1 MGLFDIFKKKKDEK
15 SDVVDSNGQVQVQ
28 PEGIQVVTT
37 TESTTNTSDT
47 NTTIGAD
54 NQSIQTNNLNI
65 EVNRND
71 SDLVSSVNELTNSV
85 DNSNVPTSLTSTDSS
100 VDTMNQ
106 VVDNDSPA
114 QVESI
119 GINDE
124 KDSSEEIVPVMED
137 VAALIDSPIPAKS
150 EEENMSV
157 NPEEIL
163 NGGVVNQENTTID
176 NSDFVEVSAFREDN
190 APITLEE
197 ATNAFEEVSTP
208 SSEPTINLDS
218 FSPANSEEVINLESS
233 NESGDA
239 EVQDNPFKEDN
250 TNLLENIVSN
260 DDSVVSHN
268 DPLQVSSIETVN
280 KDEEIQDLSS
290 NSQDSS
296 KSVDIEPVEDAQENI
311 EETVESVDDLDDTV
325 IKVDDDVIEESNIF
339 KETKESDPIPEFV
352 PIVVDENEEDVTNE
366 GISSDDESKQ
376 EDSDN
381 SKESTEDDFPSS
393 TMEFA
398 DMISEVTTLRDEA
411 LPDSI
416 VDIPTIKSK
425 EEETISSDSA
435 PELEVSTIEDSE
447 EEKENTDEKI
457 EEPEDETENS
467 DEVEKHDDETE
478 SQNETEKHDEEVH
491 QEEIEEPED
500 EAENSDE
507 VEEHDDETESQNE
520 TEKHDDET
528 HQEEIEEPV
537 IVEEE
542 ESNIFNVE
550 NDDNEKE
557 ENTEEPL
564 KTEEKEIEVEDE
576 YDGPYLEE
584 ETSFTIFD
592 LPPIP
597 PEYDVEEDSKE
608 DEEDIIIDLDDNK
621 EDSTI
626 IEEES
631 EFEED
636 KEKEEEDKIDEELA
650 DMYSQL
656 EFKNEKIRFCD
667 NCGAMI
673 LGESATVCPSCGEP
687 L

>member
-47 NTTIGAD
+47 NTTVGAD
-54 NQSIQTNNLNI
+54 NQSIQTNDLNI
-65 EVNRND
+65 EVKRND

-85 DNSNVPTSLTSTDSS
+85 DNSNVPASLASTDSS

-106 VVDNDSPA
+106 VVDNTNPA
-114 QVESI
+114 QVESVNI
-119 GINDE
+119 DVE
-124 KDSSEEIVPVMED
+124 KGSSEEIVPVMED

-208 SSEPTINLDS
+208 SNEPTINLDS
-218 FSPANSEEVINLESS
+218 FSPVNPEEVINLESS
-233 NESGDA
+233 SETNGIEI
-239 EVQDNPFKEDN
+239 QDNPFKEDN

-296 KSVDIEPVEDAQENI
+296 ESVDIEPVEDAQDNI

-381 SKESTEDDFPSS
+381 SKESTEEDFPSS

-398 DMISEVTTLRDEA
+398 DMISEVTTLRDDA
-411 LPDSI
+411 LPDS
-416 VDIPTIKSK
+416 VADLPTIKSK
-425 EEETISSDSA
+425 EEETISSDSV
-435 PELEVSTIEDSE
+435 PELDVSTIEVPE

-478 SQNETEKHDEEVH
+478 NQNETEKHDEE
-491 QEEIEEPED
+491 
-500 EAENSDE
+500 A
-507 VEEHDDETESQNE
+507 
-520 TEKHDDET
+520 

-557 ENTEEPL
+557 EKTEEPL
-564 KTEEKEIEVEDE
+564 KIEENNIEVEDE

-597 PEYDVEEDSKE
+597 PEYVAEEDNKE
-608 DEEDIIIDLDDNK
+608 DIVIDIDDNKDAFK

-626 IEEES
+626 PEEES

-636 KEKEEEDKIDEELA
+636 EEKEEDRIDEELA

-673 LGESATVCPSCGEP
+673 LGESTMVCPSCGEP

>member
-1 MGLFDIFKKKKDEK
+1 MGLFDIFKKKKEEK

-47 NTTIGAD
+47 NTTVGAD
-54 NQSIQTNNLNI
+54 NQSIQTNDLNI
-65 EVNRND
+65 EVKRND

-85 DNSNVPTSLTSTDSS
+85 DNSNVPTSLASTDSS

-106 VVDNDSPA
+106 VVDNTNPA
-114 QVESI
+114 QVESVNI
-119 GINDE
+119 DVE
-124 KDSSEEIVPVMED
+124 KGSSEEIVPVMED

-163 NGGVVNQENTTID
+163 NGGVVNQGNTTID

-197 ATNAFEEVSTP
+197 ATNVFEEVSTP
-208 SSEPTINLDS
+208 SNEPTINLDS

-233 NESGDA
+233 SEPNGIEI
-239 EVQDNPFKEDN
+239 QDNPFKEDN

-290 NSQDSS
+290 NSQGISE
-296 KSVDIEPVEDAQENI
+296 SVDIEPVEDAQENI

-381 SKESTEDDFPSS
+381 SKESTEENFPSS

-398 DMISEVTTLRDEA
+398 DMISEVTTLRDDA

-416 VDIPTIKSK
+416 TDLPTIKSN

-435 PELEVSTIEDSE
+435 PELDVSTIEVSE

-478 SQNETEKHDEEVH
+478 SQNETEKHDEE
-491 QEEIEEPED
+491 
-500 EAENSDE
+500 A
-507 VEEHDDETESQNE
+507 
-520 TEKHDDET
+520 

-557 ENTEEPL
+557 EKTEEPL
-564 KTEEKEIEVEDE
+564 KIEEKEIEVEDE

-597 PEYDVEEDSKE
+597 PEYVAEEDSKE
-608 DEEDIIIDLDDNK
+608 DEEDIVIDIDDNK
-621 EDSTI
+621 DAFKEDLTI
-626 IEEES
+626 SEEES

-636 KEKEEEDKIDEELA
+636 EEKEEDKIDEELA

-673 LGESATVCPSCGEP
+673 LGESTMVCPSCGEP

>member
-47 NTTIGAD
+47 NTTVGAD
-54 NQSIQTNNLNI
+54 NQSIQTNDLNI
-65 EVNRND
+65 EVKRND

-106 VVDNDSPA
+106 VVDNTSPA
-114 QVESI
+114 QVESVNI
-119 GINDE
+119 DVE
-124 KDSSEEIVPVMED
+124 KGSSEEIVPVMED

-208 SSEPTINLDS
+208 SNEPTINLDS
-218 FSPANSEEVINLESS
+218 SSPANSEEVINLESS
-233 NESGDA
+233 NQSNEI
-239 EVQDNPFKEDN
+239 EIQDNPFKEDN

-296 KSVDIEPVEDAQENI
+296 ESVDIESVEDAQENN

-381 SKESTEDDFPSS
+381 SKESTDEDFPSS

-411 LPDSI
+411 LPDS
-416 VDIPTIKSK
+416 VADLPTIKSK
-425 EEETISSDSA
+425 EEETKSSDNT
-435 PELEVSTIEDSE
+435 PELEVPTIEVSE

-491 QEEIEEPED
+491 QEEIEG
-500 EAENSDE
+500 
-507 VEEHDDETESQNE
+507 
-520 TEKHDDET
+520 
-528 HQEEIEEPV
+528 PV

-557 ENTEEPL
+557 EKKEEPL
-564 KTEEKEIEVEDE
+564 KTEEKENEVEDE

-597 PEYDVEEDSKE
+597 PEYVAEEDSKE

-636 KEKEEEDKIDEELA
+636 KEKEEDKIDEELA

-673 LGESATVCPSCGEP
+673 LGESTMVCPSCGEP

>member
-47 NTTIGAD
+47 NTTVGAD
-54 NQSIQTNNLNI
+54 NQSIQTNDLNI
-65 EVNRND
+65 EVKRND

-85 DNSNVPTSLTSTDSS
+85 DNSNVPASLASTDSS

-106 VVDNDSPA
+106 VVDNTNPA
-114 QVESI
+114 QVESVNI
-119 GINDE
+119 DVE
-124 KDSSEEIVPVMED
+124 KGSSEEIVPVMED

-208 SSEPTINLDS
+208 SNEPTINLDS
-218 FSPANSEEVINLESS
+218 FSPVNPEEVINLESS
-233 NESGDA
+233 SETNGIEI
-239 EVQDNPFKEDN
+239 QDNPFKEDN

-296 KSVDIEPVEDAQENI
+296 ESVDIEPVEDAQDNI

-381 SKESTEDDFPSS
+381 SKESTEEDFPSS

-398 DMISEVTTLRDEA
+398 DMISEVTTLRDDA
-411 LPDSI
+411 LPDS
-416 VDIPTIKSK
+416 VADLPTIKSK
-425 EEETISSDSA
+425 EEETISSDSV
-435 PELEVSTIEDSE
+435 PELDVSTIEVPE

-457 EEPEDETENS
+457 EEPEDETEN
-467 DEVEKHDDETE
+467 
-478 SQNETEKHDEEVH
+478 QNETEKHDEE
-491 QEEIEEPED
+491 
-500 EAENSDE
+500 A
-507 VEEHDDETESQNE
+507 
-520 TEKHDDET
+520 

-557 ENTEEPL
+557 EKTEEPL
-564 KTEEKEIEVEDE
+564 KIEENNIEVEDE

-597 PEYDVEEDSKE
+597 PEYVAEE
-608 DEEDIIIDLDDNK
+608 DNK
-621 EDSTI
+621 EDIVIDIDDNKDAFKEDLTI
-626 IEEES
+626 SEEES

-636 KEKEEEDKIDEELA
+636 EEKEEDRIDEELA

-673 LGESATVCPSCGEP
+673 LGESTMVCPSCGEP